1 MTKEERENNFRDL
14 YIGIGS
20 NVGKPIENVN
30 NALVHLS
37 KLDIFDSMKISSFYE
52 SLPMGPS
59 NQNNYINAAVM
70 FKSSESPEDILIS
83 LKDIELSMG
92 RKKSKV
98 RWSERIIDL
107 DIILYGDLVYSSDT
121 LTIPHMNACERAF
134 VLLPVLDIDP
144 NIIIPNKGIAKDLV
158 KSCLYKDIKK
168 INNNERPNF

>member
-59 NQNNYINAAVM
+59 NQNNYINAAAM
-70 FKSSESPEDILIS
+70 FKSSESPEDILIL
-83 LKDIELSMG
+83 LKDIEFSMG

-121 LTIPHMNACERAF
+121 LTIPHTNACERAF

-168 INNNERPNF
+168 IKNNERPNF

>member
-20 NVGKPIENVN
+20 NLGKPIENVN

-37 KLDIFDSMKISSFYE
+37 KLDLFDSMKISSFYE

-70 FKSSESPEDILIS
+70 FKSSESPEDI

-168 INNNERPNF
+168 IKNNERPNF

>member
-1 MTKEERENNFRDL
+1 MTREERENNFREL

-20 NVGKPIENVN
+20 NLGKPIKNVN
-30 NALVHLS
+30 NAIDHLS
-37 KLDIFDSMKISSFYE
+37 KLDVFDSIKISSFYE

-59 NQNNYINAAVM
+59 NQNNYINAAAM

-121 LTIPHMNACERAF
+121 LTIPHINACERAF

-144 NIIIPNKGIAKDLV
+144 NIIIPNKGLSLIH
-158 KSCLYKDIKK
+158 I
-168 INNNERPNF
+168 

>member
-30 NALVHLS
+30 NALVRLS

-70 FKSSESPEDILIS
+70 FKSSESPEDILRL
-83 LKDIELSMG
+83 LKE
-92 RKKSKV
+92 
-98 RWSERIIDL
+98 
-107 DIILYGDLVYSSDT
+107 
-121 LTIPHMNACERAF
+121 
-134 VLLPVLDIDP
+134 
-144 NIIIPNKGIAKDLV
+144 
-158 KSCLYKDIKK
+158 
-168 INNNERPNF
+168 